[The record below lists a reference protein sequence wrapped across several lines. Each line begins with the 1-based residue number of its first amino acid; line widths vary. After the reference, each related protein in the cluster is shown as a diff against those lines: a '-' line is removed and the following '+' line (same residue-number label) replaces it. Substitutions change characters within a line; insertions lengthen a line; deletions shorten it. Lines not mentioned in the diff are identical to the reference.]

1 MPGVYRLSHKDK
13 KLFLGSQPD
22 HGLQYT
28 APVRNGKCL
37 NSKTAL
43 TDKGRQE
50 RDWSISIVPE
60 CCLGSV
66 IRFIFSFL
74 LEITQFNIKRL
85 TESKRKKI

>member
-22 HGLQYT
+22 YGLQLT
-28 APVRNGKCL
+28 KPVRNGNCL

-50 RDWSISIVPE
+50 RDWSILIVLD
-60 CCLGSV
+60 CDL
-66 IRFIFSFL
+66 F
-74 LEITQFNIKRL
+74 
-85 TESKRKKI
+85 